1 MTTDTAK
8 GQRVLGKRILGIDPG
23 SLTTGIGIVD
33 SQGDRIQ
40 YVHHVAIR
48 SNAKLAFSERLRN
61 IYTQV
66 QSIVVEFKPDAISI
80 EKVFMHRNADS
91 ALKLGQARASALA
104 ATFSA
109 GIPIHEFSPKSIKQ
123 AVVGKGAASKEQ
135 VQHMVGYLLNIKD
148 PIQEDAADALAA
160 AICHAN
166 FQHTADRLNVDIATI
181 EQGGQRRRRRKGR
194 WL

>member
-1 MTTDTAK
+1 MTQTSSQA
-8 GQRVLGKRILGIDPG
+8 KRILGIDPG
-23 SLTTGIGIVD
+23 SLITGIGIVD
-33 SQGDRIQ
+33 SHGDRIVH
-40 YVHHVAIR
+40 VHHAAVR
-48 SNAKLAFSERLRN
+48 SNSKLAFTERLRN

-66 QSIVVEFKPDAISI
+66 QLLVREFEPHAVSI

-91 ALKLGQARASALA
+91 ALKLGQARAA
-104 ATFSA
+104 AIAASFSA

-148 PIQEDAADALAA
+148 PIQADAADALAV

-181 EQGGQRRRRRKGR
+181 EQGGQRRRRKRGR